1 MAAATNGSIAHG
13 STPTRRKSE
22 DNCTVPWQQADQ
34 RLLTVP
40 PAGNVHCILMRE
52 AK

>member
-1 MAAATNGSIAHG
+1 MAAATNGWISDR

-22 DNCTVPWQQADQ
+22 DNCTLPWQRADQ

-40 PAGNVHCILMRE
+40 PAGNVHCILIRE